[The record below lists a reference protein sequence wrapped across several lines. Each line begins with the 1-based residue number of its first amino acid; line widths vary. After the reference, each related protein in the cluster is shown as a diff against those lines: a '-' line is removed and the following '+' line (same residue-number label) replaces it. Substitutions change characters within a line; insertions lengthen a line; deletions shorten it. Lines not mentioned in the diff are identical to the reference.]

1 MPPLSRIPWKAKL
14 CADPSLPPV
23 RPRGRDLRRGLR
35 REEEERNGRRDSSLT
50 LGIRLA
56 SVSLPSPSSWTV
68 FVQTC
73 VVLSPLPT
81 PPWSIRTKTLK
92 RGHPAEAAP
101 PVTSNLGSQVQV
113 HLGTSRDRVGPGFTE
128 LLGTGSGPRQAPGA
142 PAPLA
147 ASCHFL
153 LRFLDLPGGQLPG
166 PVNQALQ
173 NATHLDRTGGE
184 PEPEGW
190 PLWGWGERSTGTQ
203 SAACPCPLPSFKED
217 VYKGRALSPS

>member
-1 MPPLSRIPWKAKL
+1 M
-14 CADPSLPPV
+14 
-23 RPRGRDLRRGLR
+23 R
-35 REEEERNGRRDSSLT
+35 REEEEERNCRRDSSLT

-73 VVLSPLPT
+73 VVLSSLPM

-92 RGHPAEAAP
+92 RGHLAEAAP
-101 PVTSNLGSQVQV
+101 PMTSNLGSRVQV

-128 LLGTGSGPRQAPGA
+128 VLGTGSGPRQAPGA

-173 NATHLDRTGGE
+173 NATHLDRTGESLSLRGGHCGAGVKGQ
-184 PEPEGW
+184 PG
-190 PLWGWGERSTGTQ
+190 
-203 SAACPCPLPSFKED
+203 PSLLRVLVPFQVSRKMFI
-217 VYKGRALSPS
+217 RAEL